1 MSVGDTADTAE
12 FAANTIRRW
21 WHQMGQHRFGDA
33 TRLLITADAGGSNG
47 YRIRAWKTHLAAL
60 ATETGLTITVCHYPP
75 GTSKWNKIEHRM
87 FSFITLNWRGRPLTS
102 IRTIVELI
110 AATTTKT
117 GLTIQADHDPTE
129 YPKGV
134 KISDARTRRHP
145 PHPTRLARRLELHHP
160 PHMKRQIKF
169 AAGPKYLLYGLG
181 NLLSNQEPSC
191 CGEVSQEGALMLVRL
206 EPADAGWSATEVRY
220 VPTWVDRHRD
230 HVILPTLSWDISE
243 HRHAAWLE
251 RSLERVGRSLDLNDA
266 GMSVS
271 QACAW
276 MMVDCSSAP
285 GGADT
290 KSGTTSA
297 EQRPGSKALSARSR
311 AFRGRKQ
318 RRRIVEP
325 PLSAAPTRSRGW
337 CRRCMKEV
345 DGPCSWLLERLQP
358 SSSPG

>member
-1 MSVGDTADTAE
+1 MSGVSDTLDVLDGAGLGHTGSARAPEGRDGVIYEVGDVVVGHASYSYAVSGWLRSDQQWAANGLNEEQILADARELRERGAE
-12 FAANTIRRW
+12 FVVISLHWGIEFRYTPTSS
-21 WHQMGQHRFGDA
+21 QVTLG
-33 TRLLITADAGGSNG
+33 
-47 YRIRAWKTHLAAL
+47 AAL
-60 ATETGLTITVCHYPP
+60 ME
-75 GTSKWNKIEHRM
+75 S
-87 FSFITLNWRGRPLTS
+87 PLVDL
-102 IRTIVELI
+102 IV
-110 AATTTKT
+110 
-117 GLTIQADHDPTE
+117 GHHADVLQPVE
-129 YPKGV
+129 VVNG
-134 KISDARTRRHP
+134 
-145 PHPTRLARRLELHHP
+145 
-160 PHMKRQIKF
+160 
-169 AAGPKYLLYGLG
+169 KYLFYGLG

-297 EQRPGSKALSARSR
+297 EQRPGSKALSVRSR

-318 RRRIVEP
+318 RRRVVGP

-337 CRRCMKEV
+337 CRRCIKEV